1 MSALAS
7 EAFQVTPVQGAAR
20 PPREWLWLV
29 PTAQV
34 PVSRRSLPRELLEIW
49 ERALAAAETALAGTS
64 LLKVF
69 APEELRRARRRLDEE
84 RHWLLVQATLS
95 RGGGY

>member
-1 MSALAS
+1 MSAFAS
-7 EAFQVTPVQGAAR
+7 EAFQATPVQGAAR

-29 PTAQV
+29 PPPQV
-34 PVSRRSLPRELLEIW
+34 PLGRRSLPRELLEIW
-49 ERALAAAETALAGTS
+49 ERALTAAETALTGTS

-69 APEELRRARRRLDEE
+69 APEELRQARRRLDDE
-84 RHWLLVQATLS
+84 RHWLVVQATLA